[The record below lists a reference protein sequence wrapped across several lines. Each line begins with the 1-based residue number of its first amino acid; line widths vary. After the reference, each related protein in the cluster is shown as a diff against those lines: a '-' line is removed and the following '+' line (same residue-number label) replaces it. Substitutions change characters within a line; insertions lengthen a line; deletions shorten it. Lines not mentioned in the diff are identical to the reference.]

1 MQVFK
6 TAIKTVLRH
15 PMYLIVYAGFLS
27 MMGVFIASGL
37 TFGGTND
44 SEFSPYETKFAVID
58 RDGSALSD
66 GLAAYLREQGIEV
79 PIEDSQMA
87 LQDAVAKVRA
97 RTSSS
102 FRKGSAT
109 RSWKRAHRR
118 RAATLETVYS
128 FYSTEG
134 SLMDQMV
141 NSYLASRARTP
152 ASKDRL
158 RRRYR
163 AARTEAMAESA
174 ETDSVE
180 GGRNLVR
187 GAAVRVLPPM
197 GTYTLFASII
207 VCVGVMMT
215 TLNRTDLRR
224 RNLVSP
230 LRPCPTG
237 CSWRRA
243 ACWS

>member
-87 LQDAVAKVRA
+87 LQDAVAKGQSSYILIVPEGFGDAFVEAA
-97 RTSSS
+97 RT
-102 FRKGSAT
+102 GDELP
-109 RSWKRAHRR
+109 
-118 RAATLETVYS
+118 TLETVYS

-134 SLMDQMV
+134 SLMCNTQPRSWP
-141 NSYLASRARTP
+141 NRRKRTAWKWAEPRPRRSGSCSSSNGAPTPCSPPSSCASA
-152 ASKDRL
+152 
-158 RRRYR
+158 
-163 AARTEAMAESA
+163 
-174 ETDSVE
+174 
-180 GGRNLVR
+180 
-187 GAAVRVLPPM
+187 
-197 GTYTLFASII
+197 
-207 VCVGVMMT
+207 
-215 TLNRTDLRR
+215 
-224 RNLVSP
+224 
-230 LRPCPTG
+230 
-237 CSWRRA
+237 
-243 ACWS
+243 

>member
-87 LQDAVAKVRA
+87 LQDAVAKGQSSYILIVPEGFGDAFVEAA
-97 RTSSS
+97 RT
-102 FRKGSAT
+102 GDELP
-109 RSWKRAHRR
+109 
-118 RAATLETVYS
+118 TLETVYS

-141 NSYLASRARTP
+141 NSYLGIAGAYAGLEGSASQGC
-152 ASKDRL
+152 L
-158 RRRYR
+158 
-163 AARTEAMAESA
+163 
-174 ETDSVE
+174 
-180 GGRNLVR
+180 L
-187 GAAVRVLPPM
+187 
-197 GTYTLFASII
+197 YT
-207 VCVGVMMT
+207 
-215 TLNRTDLRR
+215 
-224 RNLVSP
+224 SP
-230 LRPCPTG
+230 SPRDT
-237 CSWRRA
+237 R
-243 ACWS
+243 

>member
-87 LQDAVAKVRA
+87 LQDAVAKGQSSYILIVPEGFGDAFVEAA
-97 RTSSS
+97 RT
-102 FRKGSAT
+102 GDELP
-109 RSWKRAHRR
+109 
-118 RAATLETVYS
+118 TLETVYS

-141 NSYLASRARTP
+141 NSYLGIAGAYSTQPRPWPNRRKRTAWKWAEPRPRRSGSCSSSNGAPTPCSPPSSCASA
-152 ASKDRL
+152 
-158 RRRYR
+158 
-163 AARTEAMAESA
+163 
-174 ETDSVE
+174 
-180 GGRNLVR
+180 
-187 GAAVRVLPPM
+187 
-197 GTYTLFASII
+197 
-207 VCVGVMMT
+207 
-215 TLNRTDLRR
+215 
-224 RNLVSP
+224 
-230 LRPCPTG
+230 
-237 CSWRRA
+237 
-243 ACWS
+243 

>member
-87 LQDAVAKVRA
+87 LQDAV
-97 RTSSS
+97 
-102 FRKGSAT
+102 F
-109 RSWKRAHRR
+109 RR
-118 RAATLETVYS
+118 RTGREYHI
-128 FYSTEG
+128 
-134 SLMDQMV
+134 
-141 NSYLASRARTP
+141 
-152 ASKDRL
+152 
-158 RRRYR
+158 RRFR
-163 AARTEAMAESA
+163 
-174 ETDSVE
+174 
-180 GGRNLVR
+180 GRVDDNDNGLVLLVR
-187 GAAVRVLPPM
+187 VFP
-197 GTYTLFASII
+197 
-207 VCVGVMMT
+207 
-215 TLNRTDLRR
+215 D
-224 RNLVSP
+224 LVSYIEM
-230 LRPCPTG
+230 LG
-237 CSWRRA
+237 
-243 ACWS
+243 

>member
-87 LQDAVAKVRA
+87 LQDAVAKGQSSYILIVPEGFGDAFVEAA
-97 RTSSS
+97 RT
-102 FRKGSAT
+102 GDELP
-109 RSWKRAHRR
+109 
-118 RAATLETVYS
+118 TLETVYS

-134 SLMDQMV
+134 SLMD
-141 NSYLASRARTP
+141 
-152 ASKDRL
+152 
-158 RRRYR
+158 
-163 AARTEAMAESA
+163 
-174 ETDSVE
+174 
-180 GGRNLVR
+180 
-187 GAAVRVLPPM
+187 
-197 GTYTLFASII
+197 
-207 VCVGVMMT
+207 
-215 TLNRTDLRR
+215 
-224 RNLVSP
+224 
-230 LRPCPTG
+230 
-237 CSWRRA
+237 
-243 ACWS
+243 